1 MLILNL
7 TFPFS
12 NHTPLLLKPGTSLRL
27 SVPWFSNFHSI
38 ISVLFPSLLSQEKLV
53 SVQSLPCK
61 YPKFFCYTVLL
72 LYLYGKITPNPEQIQ
87 LSANL
92 GCQMLLKRIKLPIRL
107 RFASVE
113 LWTLSA
119 IFLYFPTSV
128 QFSSVA
134 QSCPTLCDPKNRSTP
149 GLPVHHQL
157 PQATKAQLN
166 PFSFFLSFFFLQLKN
181 FFKVIGDSHAIV
193 KK

>member
-7 TFPFS
+7 TFPLS

-27 SVPWFSNFHSI
+27 SVPWSSNFHSN

-87 LSANL
+87 LSANV
-92 GCQMLLKRIKLPIRL
+92 GCHMLLKKIKLPIRL
-107 RFASVE
+107 RFASLE

-119 IFLYFPTSV
+119 IFLYFPTSLSL
-128 QFSSVA
+128 QFSTAVISKTLL
-134 QSCPTLCDPKNRSTP
+134 SSPTYPLTTLAVGLAFNFRENRN
-149 GLPVHHQL
+149 H
-157 PQATKAQLN
+157 
-166 PFSFFLSFFFLQLKN
+166 
-181 FFKVIGDSHAIV
+181 
-193 KK
+193 